1 MPSSTAALLHAPDL
15 QSFWKPRE
23 QASASIL
30 TRVHAET
37 RTHADIAI
45 TTAEGDVVMLSASAV
60 LQTAYTSY
68 DARGRLVGQGLE
80 VHADAAQAVTSQD
93 AAIAV
98 TGDLSD
104 AELADVHHLL
114 ENLGAIVA
122 EFLAGDLDEAM
133 THALDLGALD
143 TLANFDASFAY
154 VQHVHVE
161 QQYTAQETL
170 YNTPTSMEQ
179 PVASTQ
185 INPDS
190 IEQTGGTTPLIYQWG
205 PADSCPQGCANIDS
219 VKHLR
224 Y

>member
-1 MPSSTAALLHAPDL
+1 M
-15 QSFWKPRE
+15 
-23 QASASIL
+23 
-30 TRVHAET
+30 
-37 RTHADIAI
+37 
-45 TTAEGDVVMLSASAV
+45 
-60 LQTAYTSY
+60 
-68 DARGRLVGQGLE
+68 
-80 VHADAAQAVTSQD
+80 
-93 AAIAV
+93 
-98 TGDLSD
+98 
-104 AELADVHHLL
+104 
-114 ENLGAIVA
+114 A

-154 VQHVHVE
+154 VQHVRVE